1 MPPLSLS
8 TLLTAATLTATIAMP
23 LSTLGPQAARAQQ
36 AVPASAVR
44 AINLA
49 RTTAIAQ
56 NGGLSR
62 YRPAQCMFQTA
73 NPANPC
79 LINAPDNN
87 YNNNSNSNS
96 NNYGNNNYGNNTN
109 NNNNYVFRFQGGAP
123 GWQQQNQGPTV
134 ETEITISPDGRNVV
148 QVNYNGSPR

>member
-1 MPPLSLS
+1 MTKRSPSALLTMVGLSL
-8 TLLTAATLTATIAMP
+8 AAAIP
-23 LSTLGPQAARAQQ
+23 LSTLGSGAAQAQP

-73 NPANPC
+73 NAANPC
-79 LINAPDNN
+79 LINAPDDNN
-87 YNNNSNSNS
+87 GN
-96 NNYGNNNYGNNTN
+96 GNNNGN
-109 NNNNYVFRFQGGAP
+109 NNNTYVFRFQGGAP
-123 GWQQQNQGPTV
+123 GWQQQNQRPTV
-134 ETEITISPDGRNVV
+134 ESEITVSADGRSVL

>member
-1 MPPLSLS
+1 MPPLPAMTSRCLS
-8 TLLTAATLTATIAMP
+8 RVLTVAAMTLATAVP
-23 LSTLGPQAARAQQ
+23 VSPQGSGPANAQP

-73 NPANPC
+73 NPENPC
-79 LINAPDNN
+79 LINSPDDGNN
-87 YNNNSNSNS
+87 NNNNTRDNRNNNSN
-96 NNYGNNNYGNNTN
+96 T
-109 NNNNYVFRFQGGAP
+109 YVLRFQGGAP
-123 GWQQQNQGPTV
+123 GWQQQNQRPTV
-134 ETEITISPDGRNVV
+134 ETEITISADGRNVV
-148 QVNYNGSPR
+148 QMNYNGSPR

>member
-8 TLLTAATLTATIAMP
+8 KVLTIAAMGLAAAGP
-23 LSTLGPQAARAQQ
+23 LNLLGSGSALAQP
-36 AVPASAVR
+36 AVPTSAIR

-73 NPANPC
+73 NAENPC
-79 LINAPDNN
+79 LINSPDGGGNN
-87 YNNNSNSNS
+87 NARDNRNNNSN
-96 NNYGNNNYGNNTN
+96 T
-109 NNNNYVFRFQGGAP
+109 YVFRFQGGAP
-123 GWQQQNQGPTV
+123 GWQQLNQRPSV
-134 ETEITISPDGRNVV
+134 ETEITVSADGRNVV
-148 QVNYNGSPR
+148 QVNYNGAPR

>member
-1 MPPLSLS
+1 MSPLCLFKV
-8 TLLTAATLTATIAMP
+8 LTVAALGLVAAAPMSP
-23 LSTLGPQAARAQQ
+23 LGSGSALAQP

-73 NPANPC
+73 NAETPC
-79 LINAPDNN
+79 LINSPDDDNN
-87 YNNNSNSNS
+87 NNARDNRSNNSN
-96 NNYGNNNYGNNTN
+96 T
-109 NNNNYVFRFQGGAP
+109 YVFRFQGGAP
-123 GWQQQNQGPTV
+123 GWQQQNQRPTL
-134 ETEITISPDGRNVV
+134 ETEITVSADGRNVI
-148 QVNYNGSPR
+148 QVNYNGAPR

>member
-1 MPPLSLS
+1 MARDLGQLITSWARTAPLALAG
-8 TLLTAATLTATIAMP
+8 TLLLPAMA
-23 LSTLGPQAARAQQ
+23 LAQP
-36 AVPASAVR
+36 AVPTSAVR

-73 NPANPC
+73 NTENPC
-79 LINAPDNN
+79 LISSPDDTNNARNN
-87 YNNNSNSNS
+87 R
-96 NNYGNNNYGNNTN
+96 NTN
-109 NNNNYVFRFQGGAP
+109 NDGYVFRFQGGSP
-123 GWQQQNQGPTV
+123 GWQQMNQRPTL
-134 ETEITISPDGRNVV
+134 ETEITISADGRTVQ

>member
-1 MPPLSLS
+1 MTQRSPSA
-8 TLLTAATLTATIAMP
+8 LLTVAGLLLAAAMP
-23 LSTLGPQAARAQQ
+23 LSTLGSGAAQAQP

-73 NPANPC
+73 NTANPC
-79 LINAPDNN
+79 LINAPDD
-87 YNNNSNSNS
+87 NNNGN
-96 NNYGNNNYGNNTN
+96 GNNNNT
-109 NNNNYVFRFQGGAP
+109 YVFRFQGGAP
-123 GWQQQNQGPTV
+123 GWQQQNQRPTV
-134 ETEITISPDGRNVV
+134 ESEITVSADGRSVL

>member
-1 MPPLSLS
+1 MPSLHLNRILSVAAMATASVLPLNLLS
-8 TLLTAATLTATIAMP
+8 PDPTL
-23 LSTLGPQAARAQQ
+23 AQP

-73 NPANPC
+73 NPNNPC
-79 LINAPDNN
+79 VVNTPESNNNDNN
-87 YNNNSNSNS
+87 ARNNRNNNNSN
-96 NNYGNNNYGNNTN
+96 T
-109 NNNNYVFRFQGGAP
+109 YVFRFQGGAP
-123 GWQQQNQGPTV
+123 GWQQQNQSPTV
-134 ETEITISPDGRNVV
+134 ETEITISADGRSV
-148 QVNYNGSPR
+148 QQINYNGSPR

>member
-1 MPPLSLS
+1 MPSLRLTRVLTVAAMATTSMLPLN
-8 TLLTAATLTATIAMP
+8 LLGSAPT
-23 LSTLGPQAARAQQ
+23 RAQP

-73 NPANPC
+73 NPNNPC
-79 LINAPDNN
+79 VINTPESNNNDNARDN
-87 YNNNSNSNS
+87 RNTNNSN
-96 NNYGNNNYGNNTN
+96 T
-109 NNNNYVFRFQGGAP
+109 YVFRFQGGAP
-123 GWQQQNQGPTV
+123 GWQQQNQRPTV
-134 ETEITISPDGRNVV
+134 ETEITVSADGRAV
-148 QVNYNGSPR
+148 QQIDYNGAPR